1 MSAQYS
7 MSRAASGLHT
17 SPVVTSFY
25 TWPELS
31 ARTRA
36 VNEPS
41 QNYDLCGQVFLL
53 HVHLTCLPANL
64 AKCLNTF
71 LIVKALVGTF
81 NNETALCEGSL
92 TARLPAQYE
101 HDGCPPGA
109 AAAGPARLR
118 VRAGHGGAGL
128 APALLA
134 GLHGRQDADQ
144 VQGDQ

>member
-1 MSAQYS
+1 M
-7 MSRAASGLHT
+7 
-17 SPVVTSFY
+17 
-25 TWPELS
+25 
-31 ARTRA
+31 
-36 VNEPS
+36 
-41 QNYDLCGQVFLL
+41 FLL

-64 AKCLNTF
+64 AKCLNRF
-71 LIVKALVGTF
+71 LIVKALLSTF

>member
-7 MSRAASGLHT
+7 VSRAASGLHT

-41 QNYDLCGQVFLL
+41 QNYDLFGQLSIVFI
-53 HVHLTCLPANL
+53 TCPPNVFT
-64 AKCLNTF
+64 CQFNTF
-71 LIVKALVGTF
+71 LIVKALVGAF